1 MKKILSLI
9 IGVIVFSGLP
19 FLGWGLNDVSG
30 FIGNIYRFMFIV
42 MMFLLSVTVVLI
54 LPDQRRGKGIKVVKR
69 QKISLIILQIAPVT
83 ILLLSPWLDR
93 KQISVILDSQ
103 VVRLIGLALS
113 FLGFLF
119 MNWSTMILGRQFSID
134 VTVQENHKLVKN
146 GPYKYVRHP
155 RYLGIIVL
163 LTGIPLLF
171 DTWYPLLIVF
181 FLIGI
186 LIWRI
191 KDEEKLMLEEFE
203 NEWIQYKK
211 ETYALIPFIY

>member
-103 VVRLIGLALS
+103 VVRLIGLTLS

-171 DTWYPLLIVF
+171 DTWYPLLIVL